1 MTLFSIWE
9 RGTAELLEVFGRLVL
24 PLVRSVLCADLVE
37 AVEERGATWPAM
49 PTAGEMER
57 TGILGGGPGSA
68 PGDRR

>member
-1 MTLFSIWE
+1 MKSRARLGSMTKRE
-9 RGTAELLEVFGRLVL
+9 RTFGRLVL